1 VELGTKIGTGNAGRM
16 TTSEKQGNLRFTI
29 YDLRLNRL
37 RRVFAGYVFMVFLL
51 CILPVN
57 GEKSS
62 VNQVFIIHIR
72 LDYWIHAVM
81 FVPWMGLAIL
91 SYRGAGSVAGRPA
104 LLNVLLFVSG
114 ILFAFFCESVQYFTT
129 WRTFNINDL
138 IANFLGVLLGLPVW
152 FFLSGKGRK
161 KKRST

>member
-1 VELGTKIGTGNAGRM
+1 
-16 TTSEKQGNLRFTI
+16 
-29 YDLRLNRL
+29 
-37 RRVFAGYVFMVFLL
+37 MVFLL

-57 GEKSS
+57 GERSS

-91 SYRGAGSVAGRPA
+91 RYRGIGSVAGRPS
-104 LLNVLLFVSG
+104 LLNVMIFVSG

-138 IANFLGVLLGLPVW
+138 IANFFGVLLGLPVW
-152 FFLSGKGRK
+152 FFLSGKGGTKSGHGTRDK
-161 KKRST
+161 KF